1 MVGILRNKNVATRFQ
16 ILAEI
21 AAGQP
26 DIQQKDIARRLNIT
40 PQAVSNYIKRL
51 LKEGLLTSAGRSQ
64 YRVSNE
70 GVDWMLRHLKE
81 LQEYFEIVG
90 KAVSN
95 IKVSAAIAGCNLSRG
110 QTVGLVMREGL
121 LFATGDP
128 AVRVRGT
135 AVSDAAEGD
144 DVGITNIQGIIS
156 LEIGKVAILEV
167 PGMQKGGSRNV
178 DSGRLQ
184 RLIQGKTPVA
194 VTGIEALVALKRT
207 GIQPDCTYGAEEA
220 VIEAASRGLSPVIVC
235 VDEEVPTLIKRLEKA
250 NIRYRLSDLRPG

>member
-40 PQAVSNYIKRL
+40 PQAVSDYIKRL

-81 LQEYFEIVG
+81 LQEYLEVVG

-121 LFATGDP
+121 L
-128 AVRVRGT
+128 
-135 AVSDAAEGD
+135 
-144 DVGITNIQGIIS
+144 
-156 LEIGKVAILEV
+156 
-167 PGMQKGGSRNV
+167 
-178 DSGRLQ
+178 
-184 RLIQGKTPVA
+184 
-194 VTGIEALVALKRT
+194 
-207 GIQPDCTYGAEEA
+207 
-220 VIEAASRGLSPVIVC
+220 
-235 VDEEVPTLIKRLEKA
+235 
-250 NIRYRLSDLRPG
+250 